1 MPSLIQALQ
10 AHLEQL
16 APAGGVWFGVNPAS
30 PLVFPYVVHTVVVN
44 VPNNTLRG
52 PSDLSNTR
60 VQTDV
65 YARTLSEMLAIQA
78 ALDELMLGWEVR
90 NLPLDGEPM
99 PEPDI
104 GAFRYTR
111 DWSVWSTHSS

>member
-1 MPSLIQALQ
+1 MASLIQALQ
-10 AHLEQL
+10 AKLEEL
-16 APAGGVWFGVNPAS
+16 APAGGVWFGLNPGTA
-30 PLVFPYVVHTVVVN
+30 PVLPYIVHTVVVN

-65 YARTLSEMLAIQA
+65 YARTLGEMLALQQQ
-78 ALDELMLGWEVR
+78 LDELMLAWEVR

-111 DWSVWSTHSS
+111 DWSIWSTHSS